1 MVLKLALP
9 KGSLQNATFE
19 LFEKA
24 GWRIRSSDRSYFPAS
39 DDDEI
44 EIVLVR
50 AQEISHYVED
60 GVMDAGITGRDW
72 VAENESDVEVVCE
85 LVYAKQRMVP
95 VRWVLA
101 VPADS
106 DITSVKDLAGKR
118 IATELVN
125 CTRRWLA
132 DNGVQAHVEFS
143 WGATEMK
150 TPMLVDAI
158 VEVTETGSSLRANN
172 LRIVDTLMES
182 VTQMIA
188 NRAAM
193 NDPVRREKIE
203 SIAMLLQA
211 AILARG
217 KVGLKMNVAS
227 ADIDNVLDALPALKR
242 PTISALS
249 EEGWHAVE
257 TIVDEAVVRKII
269 PDLKRAGA
277 EGIVEYPLNKVI
289 P

>member
-24 GWRIRSSDRSYFPAS
+24 GWRIRPSDRSYFPAC

-44 EIVLVR
+44 DIVLVR

-72 VAENESDVEVVCE
+72 IAENESDVEVVCE
-85 LVYAKQRMVP
+85 LVYAKRRMVP

-101 VPADS
+101 VPSDS
-106 DITSVKDLAGKR
+106 DIASVKDLAGKR
-118 IATELVN
+118 IATELVG
-125 CTRRWLA
+125 CTKRWLA
-132 DNGVQAHVEFS
+132 ENGVDAHVEFS

-182 VTQMIA
+182 VTQVIA

-193 NDPVRREKIE
+193 KDPVRREKIE
-203 SIAMLLQA
+203 SIALLLEA

-227 ADIDNVLDALPALKR
+227 ANIESVLGALPALKR
-242 PTISALS
+242 PTVSALS
-249 EEGWHAVE
+249 EQGWHAIE

>member
-1 MVLKLALP
+1 MLLKLALP
-9 KGSLQNATFE
+9 KGSLQQSSLD

-24 GWRIRSSDRSYFPAS
+24 GWKIRTSSRSYFPTI

-44 EIVLVR
+44 QVLLVR
-50 AQEISHYVED
+50 AQEISHYVEE
-60 GVMDAGITGRDW
+60 GVMDAGITGMDW
-72 VAENESDVEVVCE
+72 IRENGSDVHVLCD
-85 LVYAKQRMVP
+85 LVYAKQGMSP

-101 VPADS
+101 VPEGS
-106 DITSVKDLAGKR
+106 EINSVKDLHGKR

-125 CTRRWLA
+125 CTKRWLREN
-132 DNGVQAHVEFS
+132 DVEAHVEFS

-172 LRIVDTLMES
+172 LRIVDTLMQS

-188 NRAAM
+188 NLDSWK
-193 NDPVRREKIE
+193 DPAKREKME
-203 SIAMLLQA
+203 NVALLLQA
-211 AILARG
+211 AMRAKS
-217 KVGLKMNVAS
+217 KVGLKMNVPS
-227 ADIDNVLDALPALKR
+227 AKLDEVLGELPALKG
-242 PTISALS
+242 PTVSPLTQ
-249 EEGWHAVE
+249 EGWHAVE
-257 TIVDEAVVRKII
+257 TIVDESIVRKIV
-269 PDLKRAGA
+269 PNLKKAGA